1 MSSNFEI
8 YDDQENKTMCI
19 PVKAQTKK
27 QTRSVLGEICQNT
40 QKRQKRVITNSDG
53 YHNWENSLV
62 HPIAETAE
70 ESRQSFSSI
79 LISDNKVDDLN
90 RRIVSVSSDDSSVFQ
105 NDNMDTVNLSSND
118 SSVFQDDI
126 LDKVS
131 LSSNDSSVFQD
142 DIVDKVSL
150 SSNDSSVFQHYIL
163 DQVSL
168 PSSAS
173 MDLVRLPSSDETS
186 TPDMFTV
193 PEYSQGI
200 YQFLKDSELRRLPK
214 WNYMERQT
222 DITFSMRA
230 ILVDWLVEVAEEY
243 KLKTETV
250 YLAVSYTDRFLS
262 KMCVVRSKLQL
273 VGTACMFIAAK
284 YEEIYPPGVGEFAF
298 ITSNIYT
305 KKQVLLMEQLVLK
318 VLGFDVSMP
327 TSHEFVNQNCQMF
340 HMVGKALH
348 LALYLNELSLLDGRT
363 FLKFRPSVVASSSV
377 VLARHTLGMTAWT
390 DAMATQA
397 GYKLDD
403 LKVCVVGLYEAF
415 TTAQTSSQ
423 QTVWKKYKED
433 RFSNVAEVS
442 PVDIM

>member
-126 LDKVS
+126 L
-131 LSSNDSSVFQD
+131 
-142 DIVDKVSL
+142 DKVSL

-284 YEEIYPPGVGEFAF
+284 YEEIYPPGVEEFTF
-298 ITSNIYT
+298 VTSDSYT
-305 KKQVLLMEQLVLK
+305 KKQVLRMEQLVLK
-318 VLGFDVSMP
+318 VLGFDVSTP

-340 HMVGKALH
+340 HMSGKALY
-348 LALYLNELSLLDGRT
+348 LSLYLNELSLLDGRT
-363 FLKFRPSVVASSSV
+363 FLKIRPSVVAASSV
-377 VLARHTLGMTAWT
+377 VLARHTLGITPWT
-390 DAMATQA
+390 EAMAAQT
-397 GYKLDD
+397 GYSLDD
-403 LKVCVVGLYEAF
+403 LKECVVGLYEAF
-415 TTAQTSSQ
+415 TAAETSSQ
-423 QTVWKKYKED
+423 QTIQNKYNQDK
-433 RFSNVAEVS
+433 FSNVADVA

>member
-1 MSSNFEI
+1 
-8 YDDQENKTMCI
+8 
-19 PVKAQTKK
+19 
-27 QTRSVLGEICQNT
+27 
-40 QKRQKRVITNSDG
+40 
-53 YHNWENSLV
+53 
-62 HPIAETAE
+62 
-70 ESRQSFSSI
+70 
-79 LISDNKVDDLN
+79 
-90 RRIVSVSSDDSSVFQ
+90 
-105 NDNMDTVNLSSND
+105 
-118 SSVFQDDI
+118 VFQDESMVKI
-126 LDKVS
+126 
-131 LSSNDSSVFQD
+131 
-142 DIVDKVSL
+142 
-150 SSNDSSVFQHYIL
+150 
-163 DQVSL
+163 SL
-168 PSSAS
+168 PSSEFQDDN
-173 MDLVRLPSSDETS
+173 MDDVSLPPIKENITQ
-186 TPDMFTV
+186 DMFTV

-200 YQFLKDSELRRLPK
+200 YRFLKDSELRRMPK

-222 DITFSMRA
+222 DITFNMRA